1 MRRTKMSRAQK
12 EKSET
17 NPDAFFQLITEN
29 VAEVNATG
37 SGVMEVS
44 LEQRKKAANRPLY
57 LKRI

>member
-12 EKSET
+12 EKPET
-17 NPDAFFQLITEN
+17 NPGAFLQLITEN
-29 VAEVNATG
+29 VSEVNATG

-44 LEQRKKAANRPLY
+44 LKQRKKAANRPLY